1 MLLLEAQKA
10 LSQPRCG
17 AYWRGSLSSMV
28 LLLLSPGTF
37 ACPVP
42 ICPSCPPPIIVDTA
56 GEGFHLTSAQ
66 DGVDVDI
73 AADDSRPSK
82 QYERDDARVVVL
94 RQYL

>member
-1 MLLLEAQKA
+1 MVAQSFPKSAPLRSLLAWFLVVDG
-10 LSQPRCG
+10 P
-17 AYWRGSLSSMV
+17 
-28 LLLLSPGTF
+28 LLLSPGTF